1 MNNIT
6 DSIPGIISR
15 LNEDKNNSLSAFLG
29 FDACV
34 DSIVRIVSGKTG
46 NAGKHYF
53 QTSTQ
58 FGEFLIKQNNKSCG
72 VELETK
78 LSKIGGNMV
87 ITGNALGRLGI
98 SVDCIGTFGLPGI
111 LPVFHT
117 MSENC
122 RLYSVADY
130 ITATAFE
137 FNDSK
142 MIAFDP
148 GPYEKLSWE
157 DIKNIIG
164 PERIK
169 GMLKGKS
176 LVSFL
181 NWSEIE
187 NSSGIWKGFIDDIL
201 PGTKKQGKPVDFFT
215 DLSDC
220 SRKSVDEIRIIPRLL
235 KELSNYFRVTLS
247 LNQHEAGLV
256 ADALNISTGL
266 PDEEFMKKLHNSFNA
281 DVLVLHRIK
290 DALAYDG
297 LSLEQCDT
305 FYCPEPVVLTGGG
318 DNFNAGFCLGLLHN
332 MGLFQCLLLANA
344 VAGAYVSTGVSP
356 SLKELTGF
364 LEAVAF

>member
-1 MNNIT
+1 M
-6 DSIPGIISR
+6 
-15 LNEDKNNSLSAFLG
+15 LNEDKSDSFSAFLG

-34 DSIVRIVSGKTG
+34 DSIVRIVSEKAG

-58 FGEFLIKQNNKSCG
+58 FGEFLVKQNNKSCG

-87 ITGNALGRLGI
+87 ITGNALGKLGI
-98 SVDCIGTFGLPGI
+98 SVDCIGTFGLPEI

-137 FNDSK
+137 FTDSK

-148 GPYEKLSWE
+148 GPYDKLSWD
-157 DIKNIIG
+157 DIRNIIG
-164 PERIK
+164 ADRIK
-169 GMLKGKS
+169 EMLNGKS

-187 NSSGIWKGFIDDIL
+187 NSSGIWQGFIDDIL
-201 PGTKKQGKPVDFFT
+201 PDINKQGKQADFFT

-220 SRKSVDEIRIIPRLL
+220 SRKSVEEIRTIPRLL
-235 KELSNYFRVTLS
+235 KKLSAYFRVTLS

-256 ADALNISTGL
+256 AEALNISTCL
-266 PDEEFMKKLHNSFNA
+266 PDDEFMKSIYDSFNA
-281 DVLVLHRIK
+281 DIVVLHRIR
-290 DALAYDG
+290 DALAFDG
-297 LSLEQCDT
+297 MKMERCDT

-318 DNFNAGFCLGLLHN
+318 DNFNAGFCLGLLHKAD
-332 MGLFQCLLLANA
+332 LFQCLLLANA
-344 VAGAYVSTGVSP
+344 VAGAYVSSGISP
-356 SLKELTGF
+356 SIEDLDHF
-364 LEAVAF
+364 LRMKIKNGTATPH